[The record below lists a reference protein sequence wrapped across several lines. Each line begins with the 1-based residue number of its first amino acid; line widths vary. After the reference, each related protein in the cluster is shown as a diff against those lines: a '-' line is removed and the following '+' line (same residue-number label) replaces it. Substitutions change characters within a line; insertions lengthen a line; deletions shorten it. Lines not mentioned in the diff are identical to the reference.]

1 MRRQSDG
8 MTAAPLFF
16 DGDDQRRGPLPRPAC
31 PAGGPRPSARG
42 TYNFLQQGAGEFSG
56 MVPALFVVRKKSRIL
71 TFQNLQTTSLYIP

>member
-16 DGDDQRRGPLPRPAC
+16 DGDGQHRAPLPRPAC
-31 PAGGPRPSARG
+31 PAGEARPSARG
-42 TYNFLQQGAGEFSG
+42 TYNFLRQGAGEFSG

-71 TFQNLQTTSLYIP
+71 TFQNLQTTSLYTP